1 MATSLGLRNVGLLRP
16 IVPRLPRSLRPRLN
30 STTWLL
36 VSEKSNTTCCGCGLP
51 PVVAS
56 LATCTKRLLR
66 DVRHFSSH
74 FSTNSNVFPKEICS
88 PEKLTQD
95 DLASLHGNIRKELI
109 SNRRSLQDVAQYYFD
124 GKGKA
129 FRPMIVLLTAS
140 ACNAHTHG
148 ANSKLLE
155 TQRQIAMIAEMIHT
169 ASLMHDDVIDN
180 ADTRRNKMAINE
192 MWGQKKA
199 ILAGDFVLSVS
210 SQVLARIGND
220 EVVLILSQVLDDLVR
235 GEFMQL
241 GSKED
246 ENERFSHYLKKT
258 FMKTASLMA
267 HSCQAVAVLGQ
278 CHEDVSKIAYEY
290 GRNIGMAFQL
300 IDDVLDF
307 VSSDAEMGKPTSADL
322 KLGLA
327 TGPVLFAAEKFPEL
341 EAMIMRRFS
350 EPGDVERAKEAVAK
364 TDGIEQTRYIANQHS
379 QEAKRQISRLTP
391 SPARQALI
399 ELSQRVVTRLK

>member
-1 MATSLGLRNVGLLRP
+1 MATFMWLQNVGLLRQ
-16 IVPRLPRSLRPRLN
+16 IRLSLPRNLRLCLKKIN
-30 STTWLL
+30 ST
-36 VSEKSNTTCCGCGLP
+36 SDKSISTTCCRCGLSST
-51 PVVAS
+51 VAS
-56 LATCTKRLLR
+56 SNCKGRLRTNNRYLYSR
-66 DVRHFSSH
+66 C
-74 FSTNSNVFPKEICS
+74 FSTNSNVFPKETCS

-95 DLASLHGNIRKELI
+95 ELASLHGNICKELI
-109 SNRRSLQDVAQYYFD
+109 TERRSLQEVAQYYFD

-129 FRPMIVLLTAS
+129 FRPMLVLLTAG
-140 ACNAHTHG
+140 ACNSHTHG
-148 ANSKLLE
+148 ANRQLLD

-180 ADTRRNKMAINE
+180 ADTRRNKTAINE
-192 MWGQKKA
+192 KWGQKKS

-210 SQVLARIGND
+210 SKVLARIGNE
-220 EVVLILSQVLDDLVR
+220 EVVLILSQVIDDLVR

-267 HSCQAVAVLGQ
+267 HSCQAVAVLGKCSDEVCQ
-278 CHEDVSKIAYEY
+278 IAFEY
-290 GRNIGMAFQL
+290 GRNVGMAFQL

-307 VSSDAEMGKPTSADL
+307 VSSDSEMGKPTSADL

-341 EAMIMRRFS
+341 DALIMRRFS
-350 EPGDVERAKEAVAK
+350 EPGDVERAREAVAK
-364 TDGIEQTRYIANQHS
+364 TDGIEQTRYIANKYS
-379 QEAKRQISRLTP
+379 QEAKRQISQLTP
-391 SPARQALI
+391 SPASQALT
-399 ELSQRVVTRLK
+399 ELSQRVITRLK